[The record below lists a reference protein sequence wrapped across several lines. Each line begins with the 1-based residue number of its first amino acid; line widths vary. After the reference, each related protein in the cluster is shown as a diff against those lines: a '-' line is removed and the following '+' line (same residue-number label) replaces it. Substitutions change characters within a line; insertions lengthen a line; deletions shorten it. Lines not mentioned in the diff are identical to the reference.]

1 MAAPTPPTGVSQAEL
16 DAMFADLLLRGE
28 AKKQEWMS
36 SQVPVM
42 YQPHW
47 QYAQANPSTT
57 SSAKTASGA
66 VLASPCLCVMVICN
80 TPGSANALTLNDA
93 ATVGGSNISN
103 QIFSK
108 LFSDMTAGQ
117 AIPINVNCAV
127 GLTISSMP
135 TGGNYTIVYSQ
146 TPPS

>member
-1 MAAPTPPTGVSQAEL
+1 MAAPTPPTGVSQGEL
-16 DAMFADLLLRGE
+16 DALFADIMVRGE
-28 AKKQEWMS
+28 AHKQEWMAS
-36 SQVPVM
+36 RVPVM

-66 VLASPCLCVMVICN
+66 VLAAPCTCVMVICN

-93 ATVGGSNISN
+93 TTVGGSNIGN
-103 QIFSK
+103 QIFTK
-108 LFSDMTAGQ
+108 LFSDMVAGQ
-117 AIPINVNCAV
+117 AMLINVPCLT